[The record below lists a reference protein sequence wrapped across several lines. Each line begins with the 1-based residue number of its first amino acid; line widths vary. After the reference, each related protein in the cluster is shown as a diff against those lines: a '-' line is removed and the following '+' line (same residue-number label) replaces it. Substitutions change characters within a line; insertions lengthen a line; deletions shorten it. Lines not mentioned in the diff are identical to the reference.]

1 VRTETDI
8 KKEIAAY
15 LDSLG
20 ERCYHFPFHNVGYAR
35 KGIPDRIVCYR
46 GRFLALEVKR
56 PPEERKKNPEAEKW
70 QAREIA
76 AINVAD
82 GVARVVWSV
91 KQVVALISA
100 LEDAYQGLSTHVV

>member
-1 VRTETDI
+1 MKTETQI
-8 KKEIAAY
+8 KKEISAY

-20 ERCYHFPFHNVGYAR
+20 EKCWHVAYHNIGYGR
-35 KGIPDRIVCYR
+35 KGVPDRLVCYR

-100 LEDAYQGLSTHVV
+100 LEDEYQGLSTHVV